1 MKKEILLLCLFL
13 TIGLQTKAQQFT
25 ENEIIGTWSVIKV
38 QFLSDKIP
46 NDKKQMIEM
55 LKESFLKSKFIFK
68 ADHNFT
74 FDFSYDEMRIENGH
88 WKFNPTTGS
97 ILIQD
102 WKDKDKNNT
111 GLMEIIVKKNGDKI
125 IFELSETMLSF
136 DVKNESPN
144 R

>member
-125 IFELSETMLSF
+125 IFELSETMLSI

>member
-1 MKKEILLLCLFL
+1 MKKGILLLCLFL
-13 TIGLQTKAQQFT
+13 TIGLQTKAQQCT

-68 ADHNFT
+68 TDHNFT
-74 FDFSYDEMRIENGH
+74 FDFSFDEMRIKNGH
-88 WKFNPTTGS
+88 WKFNPTTNS
-97 ILIQD
+97 ILIQN
-102 WKDKDKNNT
+102 WNDKEKNNSA
-111 GLMEIIVKKNGDKI
+111 LMEIFIKKVSDKI
-125 IFELSETMLSF
+125 IFELSETMLSLEM
-136 DVKNESPN
+136 KNESPN

>member
-13 TIGLQTKAQQFT
+13 TIGLQTKAQQFS

-125 IFELSETMLSF
+125 IFELSETMLSI